1 MASTDDLQAEVERL
15 SHELEETTKQK
26 LQAAEY
32 GLAVLDEKQQLQQQY
47 DELETQLENTKSELQ
62 CVKEALSKHHS
73 TFRRHHE
80 SGVHQEEKFLEETAQ
95 REEIYQSSI
104 TDLEQDLKTTRAN
117 LSRVTAE
124 NERLASELSEL
135 NHQVQLRQETIY
147 ELNEVLEQQRQQLRH
162 ECREFKVRENR
173 NLSDYAE
180 LEEEN
185 ISLQKQVSQL
195 KQNQV
200 EFEST
205 KHETLRLRGDLE
217 DLNMQLDELGGL
229 KSIVEAKL
237 GEALQALAQEREQ
250 KHSLKKELDQRISQE
265 SMFNL
270 SNLAH
275 LGGLSEG
282 LTFNSH
288 TEPEEDMEG
297 SAHPALKRI
306 EADFNFKKSEDGNPT
321 PRPGTVGDILSEIQ
335 VTEVGKLESLLQQS
349 EDEKMELQKALD
361 DAKKL
366 IEETQKDLIEQKER
380 ADHLKATISN
390 VAALQER
397 TKLPND
403 LQVSYDEGLLA
414 EIAEETDP
422 EKKILLELKQNWQHN
437 EKKYTTAMKEI
448 GNLHAEISR
457 LQTRNARVGD
467 PAIEKA
473 LEELRSK
480 CDQYERRIQDQEAD
494 LKVAQQT
501 AGTAQTSLSDLQAD
515 LYRITEDLAQLY
527 HLVCQVTGETP
538 SRVMLDH
545 AKGGSSAIGAESEE
559 REEKAGKK
567 EENGIGSTNDSTEKS
582 VMPNGEGDASN
593 VASEDT
599 KGPQKSS
606 RSQNPEK
613 EKSDPTSC
621 GTLSETIVDQV
632 KFLRRAI
639 EHLMEA
645 SKQWQQQGSAGGED
659 AGDDDRQEM
668 QEQII
673 KLKAMLST
681 KREQIATLRSVLKA
695 NKSTAEVALAN
706 LKQKY
711 ETEKV
716 IVTETM
722 MKLRNELKSL
732 KEDAATF
739 ASLRAMFAQRCD
751 EYVTQLDEMQRQ
763 LSAAE
768 EEKKTLN
775 SLLRMAIQQK
785 LALTQRLEDLEFD
798 RERRTMTTTRS
809 GGGGRQ
815 GPRGKM
821 GNSKYA
827 SASAQYQQDENLG
840 GHYRRPYQNFRRDY

>member
-1 MASTDDLQAEVERL
+1 MT
-15 SHELEETTKQK
+15 
-26 LQAAEY
+26 
-32 GLAVLDEKQQLQQQY
+32 
-47 DELETQLENTKSELQ
+47 
-62 CVKEALSKHHS
+62 ALTKHHS

-95 REEIYQSSI
+95 REENYQSSI

-117 LSRVTAE
+117 LARVTVE
-124 NERLASELSEL
+124 NERLAAEISEL
-135 NHQVQLRQETIY
+135 NHQVHQRQETIY
-147 ELNEVLEQQRQQLRH
+147 ELNEMLEQQRQQLRH
-162 ECREFKVRENR
+162 ECREYKVRENR

-229 KSIVEAKL
+229 KAIVEAKL
-237 GEALQALAQEREQ
+237 GEALQALVQEREQ

-288 TEPEEDMEG
+288 AEPEEDMEG

-306 EADFNFKKSEDGNPT
+306 EADFNFTGTKKSEDGNPT

-390 VAALQER
+390 VAALQEGA
-397 TKLPND
+397 KLPND

-448 GNLHAEISR
+448 SNLHAEISR
-457 LQTRNARVGD
+457 LQSRNAKVGD

-480 CDQYERRIQDQEAD
+480 CDQYERRIQDQESD
-494 LKVAQQT
+494 LKSAQQE
-501 AGTAQTSLSDLQAD
+501 AGSAQSSLSDLQAD

-538 SRVMLDH
+538 SRVMLNH
-545 AKGGSSAIGAESEE
+545 AKGGTAVGEE
-559 REEKAGKK
+559 DEGVKK
-567 EENGIGSTNDSTEKS
+567 EEVDTLESANAETTKKS
-582 VMPNGEGDASN
+582 VITNGKGDAGN
-593 VASEDT
+593 VASEA
-599 KGPQKSS
+599 GNKSS
-606 RSQNPEK
+606 NSRSENESK
-613 EKSDPTSC
+613 ADPTSC

-639 EHLMEA
+639 EHLMET
-645 SKQWQQQGSAGGED
+645 SKQWQQQGGADGED

-751 EYVTQLDEMQRQ
+751 EYVTQLDESQRQ

-821 GNSKYA
+821 GNSKVY
-827 SASAQYQQDENLG
+827 N
-840 GHYRRPYQNFRRDY
+840 

>member
-1 MASTDDLQAEVERL
+1 MASISVSPPSVEELQNEVERL
-15 SHELEETTKQK
+15 TKELSETTTEK

-47 DELETQLENTKSELQ
+47 EDLEAHLEATRQELE
-62 CVKEALSKHHS
+62 CAKEALKKHQS
-73 TFRRHHE
+73 TFKKHHE

-95 REEIYQSSI
+95 REENYQTSI
-104 TDLEQDLKTTRAN
+104 TELEQDLKATRSN
-117 LSRVTAE
+117 FLRVTGE
-124 NERLASELSEL
+124 NERLASEIAEL
-135 NHQVQLRQETIY
+135 NHQIET
-147 ELNEVLEQQRQQLRH
+147 LENQRQQMRH
-162 ECREFKVRENR
+162 DLREFKIRENR

-200 EFEST
+200 EFESS
-205 KHETLRLRGDLE
+205 KHETLRLQGELE
-217 DLNMQLDELGGL
+217 DLNMQLDELAGL
-229 KSIVEAKL
+229 KAIVEKKL
-237 GEALQALAQEREQ
+237 EEALSSLAQEREQ
-250 KHSLKKELDQRISQE
+250 KHSLKKELDQRITQE

-282 LTFNSH
+282 LNFNSH
-288 TEPEEDMEG
+288 HDHEDDMDG
-297 SAHPALKRI
+297 SVHPALKRI
-306 EADFNFKKSEDGNPT
+306 EADFSFPTKKNSIDG

-335 VTEVGKLESLLQQS
+335 ITEVGKLESLLEQS
-349 EDEKMELQKALD
+349 EGEKMELQKALD
-361 DAKKL
+361 EARKL

-380 ADHLKATISN
+380 ADQLKATISH
-390 VAALQER
+390 VAALHER
-397 TKLPND
+397 QLLPND

-414 EIAEETDP
+414 EIAGETDP
-422 EKKILLELKQNWQHN
+422 DKKALLELKQNLQHN
-437 EKKYTTAMKEI
+437 EKKYTTAIREI
-448 GNLHAEISR
+448 GNLQAEISR
-457 LQTRNARVGD
+457 LQSRNAIVGNPD
-467 PAIEKA
+467 IEQA
-473 LEELRSK
+473 LAELKNK
-480 CDQYERRIQDQEAD
+480 CDLYERTIRDQESD
-494 LKVAQQT
+494 LKSAT
-501 AGTAQTSLSDLQAD
+501 HAAGMAKSSLDNLQGE
-515 LYRITEDLAQLY
+515 LSSITEDLAQLY

-545 AKGGSSAIGAESEE
+545 AKGGVVRGEREPSEE
-559 REEKAGKK
+559 SSPAV
-567 EENGIGSTNDSTEKS
+567 ENKS
-582 VMPNGEGDASN
+582 VILNSQNKDE
-593 VASEDT
+593 VAVRKSED
-599 KGPQKSS
+599 KARSS
-606 RSQNPEK
+606 PS
-613 EKSDPTSC
+613 KSDPTSC
-621 GTLSETIVDQV
+621 STLSETIVDQV

-639 EHLMEA
+639 EYLMET
-645 SKQWQQQGSAGGED
+645 SKQWQKQGNDGGEEN
-659 AGDDDRQEM
+659 GDDDRHEL
-668 QEQII
+668 QEQVV

-711 ETEKV
+711 ENEKV

-798 RERRTMTTTRS
+798 RERRNITTRRQGAPRNPKMSNSKGITSKNKLCLPAELMSCSPGSCSSQPMTTSITEDR
-809 GGGGRQ
+809 
-815 GPRGKM
+815 M
-821 GNSKYA
+821 
-827 SASAQYQQDENLG
+827 
-840 GHYRRPYQNFRRDY
+840 